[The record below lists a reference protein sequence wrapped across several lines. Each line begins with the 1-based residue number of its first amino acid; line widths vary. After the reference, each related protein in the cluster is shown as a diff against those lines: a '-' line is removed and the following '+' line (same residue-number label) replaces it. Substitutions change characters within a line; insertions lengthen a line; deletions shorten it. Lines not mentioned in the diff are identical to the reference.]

1 MRPSRLITVVLFW
14 TIAVLGFATTASAR
28 SYVDPTS
35 LTPPLKAFRVC
46 WELGPN
52 VQCDTSGVTSYE
64 NLATD
69 EAPCGLIYETATE
82 DSNSTRWYRDSL
94 LVRRAVE
101 ESVRGTW
108 TLSATGD
115 GPAVAFARNL
125 SWDERFTVAGDIDS
139 GVASIRGAILRV
151 PALGSDLHD
160 VGIWLPDGT
169 HHGHVTYTDEAAA
182 RLCELLAP

>member
-14 TIAVLGFATTASAR
+14 TIAVLGFATTTSAR

-82 DSNSTRWYRDSL
+82 DGNSTRGTGTACSSDGPS
-94 LVRRAVE
+94 RRA
-101 ESVRGTW
+101 SVGHGPYQRR
-108 TLSATGD
+108 ATGM
-115 GPAVAFARNL
+115 L
-125 SWDERFTVAGDIDS
+125 SRL
-139 GVASIRGAILRV
+139 RGIK
-151 PALGSDLHD
+151 LG
-160 VGIWLPDGT
+160 
-169 HHGHVTYTDEAAA
+169 
-182 RLCELLAP
+182 